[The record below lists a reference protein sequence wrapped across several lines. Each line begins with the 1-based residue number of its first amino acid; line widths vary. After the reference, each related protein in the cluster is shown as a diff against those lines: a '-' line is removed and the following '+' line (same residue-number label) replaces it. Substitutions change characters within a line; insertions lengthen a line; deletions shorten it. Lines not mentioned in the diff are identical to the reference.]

1 MLNEKQK
8 PAIDHLEQ
16 ASLLLQALSQSLE
29 VGEDNHGRYRL
40 VDVIMIEIEMAS
52 KALSPL

>member
-16 ASLLLQALSQSLE
+16 AIRHLQILSQSLE
-29 VGEDNHGRYRL
+29 VGDDNVERYFF
-40 VDVIMIEIEMAS
+40 VKEIQDEVKMALQ
-52 KALSPL
+52 AL